1 MNDTNFE
8 NYEKEMLTIDLVK
21 ANVKALYYLIFF
33 AVIFAVPYLLIWGFN
48 SKPLFETGNK
58 IIDYAFP
65 FLLFVTGIIL
75 HELVH
80 GIFFA
85 RYAKNGFRSVKF
97 GIMWKALAPYAH
109 CKEPLKIKQYTIALL
124 TPLIFVGIIP
134 AIIGLITGSALLTIF
149 GIILSGGAAGDLMIY
164 DLIKKENPEDYVQ
177 DHPNEAGC
185 WIYRKDAL
193 NH

>member
-134 AIIGLITGSALLTIF
+134 AIIGLLTGSALLTIF

-177 DHPNEAGC
+177 DHPSEAGC